1 MDSPY
6 FYVGEKRLA
15 PKWTQ
20 SAFIVESSLC
30 PHDHKPEEHKIL
42 DVSTCGHI

>member
-15 PKWTQ
+15 SKWTQ
-20 SAFIVESSLC
+20 SAFIESMKKSL
-30 PHDHKPEEHKIL
+30 
-42 DVSTCGHI
+42 